1 MDTLSLDD
9 SNNLTVANN
18 NLVLKS
24 NIDACAQDAKTRV
37 GLYLGENQFDLDE
50 GIDYD
55 NEVLGKAGGE
65 NYFRSAII
73 NRLQNPEINSI
84 YGVSVEKINDT
95 LQVETEMDTI
105 YGIVRL

>member
-1 MDTLSLDD
+1 MDTLSLDAD
-9 SNNLTVANN
+9 N
-18 NLVLKS
+18 NLVIGNNSLQLKS
-24 NIDACAQDAKTRV
+24 EIDACAQDAKTRV
-37 GLYLGENQFDLDE
+37 GLYLGENQFNLDE

-65 NYFRSAII
+65 NYFRAAIV
-73 NRLQNPEINSI
+73 NRLKNEEIRSI
-84 YGVSVEKINDT
+84 FGVSIEKVNDT